1 MTDEK
6 CVRCGATS
14 SSKGPSSGTRRCVSS
29 AKVPA
34 TSIAAPRSTPL
45 PARLVGISTSISKA
59 VPAARRSEIATEET
73 AAVRNSGRRR
83 TAFRALET
91 PSPAASCRPCV
102 LPPLSEASVRRQ
114 RRPVGEDHQRLW
126 DIVANKMKVCQ
137 IWPPWTHVS
146 PTRGWGCGLQDPS
159 QESRCPMYNTPTTRR
174 IEVPRGASKIDLTC
188 ATDPSPYRVQPGL
201 YSRQINCGAAVS
213 ANARNPWRS
222 QVHAHNSTQRTPQSP
237 PLPPDRRNENSRTRE
252 PRTAAPG

>member
-1 MTDEK
+1 M
-6 CVRCGATS
+6 
-14 SSKGPSSGTRRCVSS
+14 
-29 AKVPA
+29 
-34 TSIAAPRSTPL
+34 
-45 PARLVGISTSISKA
+45 
-59 VPAARRSEIATEET
+59 
-73 AAVRNSGRRR
+73 RNSGRRR

-174 IEVPRGASKIDLTC
+174 IEVTARSVEDRFDLRHR
-188 ATDPSPYRVQPGL
+188 SV
-201 YSRQINCGAAVS
+201 AVS
-213 ANARNPWRS
+213 GPAGS
-222 QVHAHNSTQRTPQSP
+222 V
-237 PLPPDRRNENSRTRE
+237 LPPNQTVAQRFRQTPGTRGVPRSTPTTPHSGHHKARRCHRIVGTKIVVPVSLAPPRQADVDHRRSSALWTPVCPKSLPFHSSGSRRSI
-252 PRTAAPG
+252 ASA

>member
-1 MTDEK
+1 M
-6 CVRCGATS
+6 RGRPA
-14 SSKGPSSGTRRCVSS
+14 RRRAVVWNAPLRFS

-137 IWPPWTHVS
+137 IWPLGRTSAPPVGGAAAYRILLRS
-146 PTRGWGCGLQDPS
+146 PDAQC
-159 QESRCPMYNTPTTRR
+159 TTRR
-174 IEVPRGASKIDLTC
+174 RH
-188 ATDPSPYRVQPGL
+188 
-201 YSRQINCGAAVS
+201 AAL
-213 ANARNPWRS
+213 R
-222 QVHAHNSTQRTPQSP
+222 
-237 PLPPDRRNENSRTRE
+237 
-252 PRTAAPG
+252 